1 VYSQPKRRI
10 AAFLPRFQLRFGSRE
25 ATLRR
30 TMKRVIQATHAV
42 ILMCVAHLPAAFAAS
57 PVEIARSEQRPVV
70 QVVNVSGTVTSP
82 QSAILSPSIGGLVEE
97 TLVDAGDHVE
107 KGSILVTLDSELA
120 RLALERAIAE
130 ETQARI
136 ALDDAKRRLT
146 EAEDVGPKRGIA
158 ETEIKSLRAEV
169 TRNQAA
175 LEAAAAAARQQGSV
189 VRRHE
194 VRAPFTGVVSRR
206 LAQVGEW
213 VNPGDGLVELVA
225 TEGLRFDFRVPQIY
239 YARLDTATRVDLTL
253 DAVPDEVVPG
263 RVQAIVPVK
272 DPGARTFL
280 LRVVTDA
287 QHRLPVTPGMSARA
301 AIRVDTGREAVVV
314 PRDAL
319 LLYPDGRKTVWVVE
333 DDGDDLT
340 VREQRVDAGLEFD
353 GFVEIKS
360 GLEAG
365 LDIVTRGNEALRD
378 GEVVVP
384 R

>member
-1 VYSQPKRRI
+1 
-10 AAFLPRFQLRFGSRE
+10 
-25 ATLRR
+25 
-30 TMKRVIQATHAV
+30 MKRVIQATHAV
-42 ILMCVAHLPAAFAAS
+42 ILICVAHLPAAFAAS
-57 PVEIARSEQRPVV
+57 PVEIATSEQRPVV

-97 TLVDAGDHVE
+97 TLVDAGDRVE
-107 KGSILVTLDSELA
+107 KGAVLVTLDSELA
-120 RLALERAIAE
+120 GLNLERVVAE
-130 ETQARI
+130 RTQARI
-136 ALDDAKRRLT
+136 ALEDAKRRLE
-146 EAEDVGPKRGIA
+146 EAERVGPQRGIA

-169 TRNQAA
+169 TRNEAA
-175 LEAAAAAARQQGSV
+175 LEAAVAAARQQDAV

-194 VRAPFTGVVSRR
+194 VRAPFSGVVSQR

-225 TEGLRFDFRVPQIY
+225 TAGLRFDFRVPQSY
-239 YARLDTATRVDLTL
+239 FARLNSDTRVDLTL

-287 QHRLPVTPGMSARA
+287 EHRLPVTPGMSARG

-314 PRDAL
+314 PRDAVL
-319 LLYPDGRKTVWVVE
+319 MYPDGRKTVWVVE
-333 DDGDDLT
+333 
-340 VREQRVDAGLEFD
+340 REEGNAIVHEKRVQAGLEFD
-353 GFVEIKS
+353 GLVEIKS

-378 GEVVVP
+378 GEAVLP
-384 R
+384 K

>member
-1 VYSQPKRRI
+1 MEISQ
-10 AAFLPRFQLRFGSRE
+10 
-25 ATLRR
+25 
-30 TMKRVIQATHAV
+30 
-42 ILMCVAHLPAAFAAS
+42 
-57 PVEIARSEQRPVV
+57 SERQPVV
-70 QVVNVSGTVTSP
+70 QVVTVSGTVTSP
-82 QSAILSPSIGGLVEE
+82 QSATLSPSIGGLVEE
-97 TLVDAGDHVE
+97 TRVDAGDRVD

-130 ETQARI
+130 QTQARI
-136 ALDDAKRRLT
+136 AVEDARRRLA

-169 TRNQAA
+169 TRNEAA
-175 LEAAAAAARQQGSV
+175 LKAAAAAARQQDAV

-194 VRAPFTGVVSRR
+194 VRAPFTGVVSQR

-239 YARLDTATRVDLTL
+239 YARLDEDTRIDLTL
-253 DAVPDEVVPG
+253 DAVPDEVVAG
-263 RVQAIVPVK
+263 RVQSIVPVK

-280 LRVVTDA
+280 LRVVSDE

-314 PRDAL
+314 PRDAVL
-319 LLYPDGRKTVWVVE
+319 MYPDGRKTVWVVE
-333 DDGDDLT
+333 REEGDSI
-340 VREQRVDAGLEFD
+340 VHERRVQAGLEFD
-353 GFVEIKS
+353 GLVEIQS

-365 LDIVTRGNEALRD
+365 IDIVTRGNEALRN

-384 R
+384 Q

>member
-1 VYSQPKRRI
+1 MVAI
-10 AAFLPRFQLRFGSRE
+10 AL
-25 ATLRR
+25 T
-30 TMKRVIQATHAV
+30 
-42 ILMCVAHLPAAFAAS
+42 AALGNALAAA
-57 PVEIARSEQRPVV
+57 PVEVARSELRPVV
-70 QVVNVSGTVTSP
+70 QIVTVSGTVTSP
-82 QSAILSPSIGGLVEE
+82 QSAVLSPSIAGLVEA

-120 RLALERAIAE
+120 RLTLERSIAE

-136 ALDDAKRRLT
+136 SLDDARRRLA

-169 TRNQAA
+169 TRDEAA
-175 LEAAAAAARQQGSV
+175 LKAAAAAALQQDSV

-225 TEGLRFDFRVPQIY
+225 TSGLRFDFRVPQTY
-239 YARLDTATRVDLTL
+239 YARLDTDTRVDLTL
-253 DAVPDEVVPG
+253 DAVPDDVVPG

-272 DPGARTFL
+272 DPEARTFL

-287 QHRLPVTPGMSARA
+287 QHRLPVTPGMSTRA
-301 AIRVDTGREAVVV
+301 AIRVDAGREAVVV
-314 PRDAL
+314 PRDAV

-333 DDGDDLT
+333 
-340 VREQRVDAGLEFD
+340 REEGNAIVHERRVQAGIEFD
-353 GFVEIKS
+353 GFVEIQS

-378 GEVVVP
+378 GEVVLP
-384 R
+384 K

>member
-1 VYSQPKRRI
+1 MVAI
-10 AAFLPRFQLRFGSRE
+10 AL
-25 ATLRR
+25 T
-30 TMKRVIQATHAV
+30 
-42 ILMCVAHLPAAFAAS
+42 AALGNALAAA
-57 PVEIARSEQRPVV
+57 PVEVARSELRPVV
-70 QVVNVSGTVTSP
+70 QIVTVSGTVTSP
-82 QSAILSPSIGGLVEE
+82 QSAVLSPSIAGLVEA

-120 RLALERAIAE
+120 RLTLERSIAE

-136 ALDDAKRRLT
+136 SLDDARRRLA

-169 TRNQAA
+169 TRDEAA
-175 LEAAAAAARQQGSV
+175 LKAAAAAALQQDTV

-225 TEGLRFDFRVPQIY
+225 TSGLRFDFRVPQTY
-239 YARLDTATRVDLTL
+239 YARLDTDTRVDLTL
-253 DAVPDEVVPG
+253 DAVPDDVVPG

-272 DPGARTFL
+272 DPEARTFL

-287 QHRLPVTPGMSARA
+287 QHRLPVTPGMSTRA
-301 AIRVDTGREAVVV
+301 AIRVDAGREAVVV
-314 PRDAL
+314 PRDAV

-333 DDGDDLT
+333 
-340 VREQRVDAGLEFD
+340 REEGNAIVHERRVQAGLEFD
-353 GFVEIKS
+353 GFVEIQS

-378 GEVVVP
+378 GEVVLP
-384 R
+384 K

>member
-1 VYSQPKRRI
+1 MNGVSKI
-10 AAFLPRFQLRFGSRE
+10 LALSLFAVAF
-25 ATLRR
+25 R
-30 TMKRVIQATHAV
+30 T
-42 ILMCVAHLPAAFAAS
+42 AFAAS
-57 PVEIARSEQRPVV
+57 PVEISQSERQPVV
-70 QVVNVSGTVTSP
+70 QVVTVSGTVTSP
-82 QSAILSPSIGGLVEE
+82 QSAILSPSIGGLVED
-97 TLVDAGDHVE
+97 TRVDAGDRVD

-136 ALDDAKRRLT
+136 ALEDARRRLA
-146 EAEDVGPKRGIA
+146 EAEDVGPQRGIA

-169 TRNQAA
+169 TRNEAA
-175 LEAAAAAARQQGSV
+175 LKAAAAAARQQDAV

-194 VRAPFTGVVSRR
+194 VRAPFTGVVSQR

-239 YARLDTATRVDLTL
+239 YARLDEDTRIDLTL
-253 DAVPDEVVPG
+253 DAVPDEVVAG
-263 RVQAIVPVK
+263 RVQSIVPVK

-280 LRVVTDA
+280 LRVVSDA

-314 PRDAL
+314 PRDAVL
-319 LLYPDGRKTVWVVE
+319 MYPDGRKTVWVVE
-333 DDGDDLT
+333 REEGDAI
-340 VREQRVDAGLEFD
+340 VHERRVQAGLEFD
-353 GFVEIKS
+353 GLVEIQS

-365 LDIVTRGNEALRD
+365 IDIVTRGNEALRN

-384 R
+384 Q